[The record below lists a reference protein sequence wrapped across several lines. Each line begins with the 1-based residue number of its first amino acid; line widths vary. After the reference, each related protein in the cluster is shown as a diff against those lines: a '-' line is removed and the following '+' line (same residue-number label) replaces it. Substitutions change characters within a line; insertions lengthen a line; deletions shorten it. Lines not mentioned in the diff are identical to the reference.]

1 MNHPALYI
9 FVGYPGAGK
18 TSVSKL
24 IAARTGAV
32 HLWADHERQALFANP
47 THSFEESKQLYE
59 ILDDKAEKLLAAGKS
74 VIFDTNFNYHAD
86 RELLREIANKHQAT
100 MVVIWLT
107 TSRAISKERAL
118 HHTHRDRNGYMATMS
133 EAEFDRLTNHLEAP
147 TVEEHPIL
155 IDGSKIDPAK
165 LYDTLGI

>member
-1 MNHPALYI
+1 MNHPVLYI

-32 HLWADHERQALFANP
+32 HIWADHERQALFANP

-59 ILDDKAEKLLAAGKS
+59 ILDEQTEELLAAGKS

-86 RELLREIANKHQAT
+86 RELLRQIADKHQAT
-100 MVVIWLT
+100 MVIIWLT
-107 TSRAISKERAL
+107 TPRAIAKERAL
-118 HHTHRDRNGYMATMS
+118 HHTHRDRNGYMATMT

-147 TVEEHPIL
+147 TEDEHPVK
-155 IDGSKIDPAK
+155 IDGSKIVPAK
-165 LYDTLGI
+165 LYAALDI